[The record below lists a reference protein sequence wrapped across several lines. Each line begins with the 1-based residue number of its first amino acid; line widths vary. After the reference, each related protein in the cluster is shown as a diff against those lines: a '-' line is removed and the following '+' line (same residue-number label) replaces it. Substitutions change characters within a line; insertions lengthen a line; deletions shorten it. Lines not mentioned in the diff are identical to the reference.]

1 MNKLMS
7 GLVVLSGASLAVIV
21 DAILKGMLLLAL
33 AFVVVLLM
41 RKASAA
47 SRHLVWLLAVVGLLL
62 LPVLSGVLPGWRV
75 LPQWRALDFP
85 TTPQPSVSVAAPL
98 HPDP

>member
-7 GLVVLSGASLAVIV
+7 GLVALSGASLAVIV
-21 DAILKGMLLLAL
+21 DAILKGVLLLAL

-47 SRHLVWLLAVVGLLL
+47 SRHLVWLLAVVSLLL
-62 LPVLSGVLPGWRV
+62 LPVLSGVLPG
-75 LPQWRALDFP
+75 
-85 TTPQPSVSVAAPL
+85 
-98 HPDP
+98 